1 MPFFPLLIQ
10 PLWRFTDSEM
20 DGTVLV
26 YRSEDIKNI
35 SRLASSK
42 VCGYV
47 HAEANDLLPET
58 ARRSWGGPEE
68 VEQEKGENCF
78 LQVAPVL
85 GRKVSGGAYKRLRIT
100 KCEHVCAHCGF
111 HGGGTMR
118 QDKKCWK
125 WRKEKAVARQSM
137 WV

>member
-1 MPFFPLLIQ
+1 MLFLLSTDAFFPLLIQ

-78 LQVAPVL
+78 SQVAPVL
-85 GRKVSGGAYKRLRIT
+85 GRKGFRGSIQEVTNHQVRACLCSLWLPWGGHDAT
-100 KCEHVCAHCGF
+100 G
-111 HGGGTMR
+111 
-118 QDKKCWK
+118 
-125 WRKEKAVARQSM
+125 
-137 WV
+137 